1 MAALFDEIVSSLSSR
16 VTVRSIAEEAPG
28 ADVPSLGTA
37 AVLAVPAIIV
47 RLTHSLTDQGVS
59 RAVLQHLA
67 AIDPA
72 AETSAGSSVDPSA
85 DRAVGGQVVNL
96 IFGDDTG
103 HVVDSIADE
112 ADIGRDQAAA
122 VLPTSAWLVL
132 TSVAKQYGNQL
143 DNPSLVTVLD
153 RERRDLM
160 TKGWAPWIEKVS
172 RDVPAEPAPRAVP
185 PPTTDRPGAKQVVAP
200 PTAPGATGTTQHFAS
215 PADAGAVAAETA
227 SPTVPMPTRPTP
239 AVQTPATAPLATPAA
254 HTQNIASPADAPLAS
269 AMPPAHTDLA
279 NRRAVD
285 FEPRAA
291 ASPRPSAA
299 TDEWSQARLDE
310 PRRSNEREPAN
321 KRFSFLSLLAGA
333 LLMLGVL
340 ALIGWFQS
348 RGDSETNVAD
358 SGVLTDDNA
367 TDDSDA
373 ASGSDSDESGTA
385 TDGYDSEDPA
395 GDTTDDSESAAP
407 AAPAAGEPQLAYSIQ
422 MDDPLQRSDASG
434 LVNLEFDEE
443 AGQVCYDV
451 ETTGLGEPYD
461 GHIHVG
467 PAGVKGGIVVDFGPV
482 TSGVGACTDVAANDM
497 AAILAQPGAH
507 YVEMHDP
514 TEEFTIRA
522 QMSDEPVPTVAG
534 SVDFN
539 PDGDGA
545 TTQISAGRITLEGPV
560 PDQET
565 MDRMIAEVAG
575 LDESR
580 ILVVN
585 DLVVTEGADLPTGR
599 ITVADS
605 ILFAVDSDE
614 LGASNQVI
622 EDLALLFTAR
632 PEWTMSI
639 VGHTDSTGNDVY
651 NLELSLR
658 RAAAVR
664 DALAGLGVD
673 AARLRTEGLGARD
686 PVASNDTE
694 SGRAQNRRIEFRIDR
709 S

>member
-16 VTVRSIAEEAPG
+16 VTVRSIADEAPG

-59 RAVLQHLA
+59 QSVLQHLA

-72 AETSAGSSVDPSA
+72 ADTSAGSSVDPVA
-85 DRAVGGQVVNL
+85 DRAVGSQVVDL
-96 IFGDDTG
+96 IFGDETG
-103 HVVDSIADE
+103 HVVDSIATE

-172 RDVPAEPAPRAVP
+172 REATVAEPVHRAVP
-185 PPTTDRPGAKQVVAP
+185 PPTSVRPQTPPPIAP
-200 PTAPGATGTTQHFAS
+200 PATPNNELS
-215 PADAGAVAAETA
+215 PTPHSIDPTVAAAETA
-227 SPTVPMPTRPTP
+227 PPTVRTPTVPAPAVPTP
-239 AVQTPATAPLATPAA
+239 AVPTAEVSTSALSTPEPAA
-254 HTQNIASPADAPLAS
+254 SLGNSHSDMALEGRSPNNYKTQ
-269 AMPPAHTDLA
+269 
-279 NRRAVD
+279 
-285 FEPRAA
+285 AA
-291 ASPRPSAA
+291 APTRQRPAS
-299 TDEWSQARLDE
+299 DEWSQSRATE
-310 PRRSNEREPAN
+310 PRRSNEREPSN
-321 KRFSFLSLLAGA
+321 KRFSFLSLIAGA
-333 LLMLGVL
+333 LLMLGAL

-348 RGDSETNVAD
+348 RGNSDSETNVAEGSSETTASEDGTASADDPQDDTDGNDTATGTD
-358 SGVLTDDNA
+358 SGAD
-367 TDDSDA
+367 
-373 ASGSDSDESGTA
+373 GSD
-385 TDGYDSEDPA
+385 TDGS
-395 GDTTDDSESAAP
+395 GDAAAP
-407 AAPAAGEPQLAYSIQ
+407 ADSGDRQLQYSIE
-422 MDDPLQRSDASG
+422 MNDPLQRSDAAG
-434 LVNLEFDEE
+434 VIDLDFDEA
-443 AGQVCYDV
+443 AGQLCYGV
-451 ETTGLGEPYD
+451 ETTGIGEPYD

-467 PAGVKGGIVVDFGPV
+467 PPGVKGGIVVDFGPV
-482 TSGVGACTDVAANDM
+482 TDGETYCTDVAATDM
-497 AAILAQPGAH
+497 SAILAQPAAY

-522 QMSDEPVPTVAG
+522 QMSDDPLPAVAG
-534 SVDFN
+534 SVNFD
-539 PDGDGA
+539 PDGNGA
-545 TTQISAGRITLEGPV
+545 TTNISAGRIVLDGPV

-585 DLVVTEGADLPTGR
+585 DLVVTDGADLPTGR

-605 ILFAVDSDE
+605 ILFALDSDQ
-614 LGASNQVI
+614 LGADTPVI
-622 EDLALLFTAR
+622 EDLALLFNAR
-632 PEWTMSI
+632 PEWTMNI
-639 VGHTDSTGNDVY
+639 VGHTDSTGNAVY

-664 DALAGLGVD
+664 DALANLGVE

-694 SGRAQNRRIEFRIDR
+694 AGRAQNRRIEFRIDR